1 MKTAL
6 SALVLALAATGAFAE
21 SPNAAGPTTA
31 QPTSGVLTRA
41 EVVRNVMAARAAGTL
56 LAGGEIGHV
65 PAPMASAKTREQVR
79 AEGLRMEPRWA
90 RANGLQPA

>member
-21 SPNAAGPTTA
+21 SPNAAGPTEA

-41 EVVRNVMAARAAGTL
+41 EVVRSVMEARAAGTL
-56 LAGGEIGHV
+56 LAAGEIGHV
-65 PAPMASAKTREQVR
+65 PAPMASTKTRAQVR
-79 AEGLRMEPRWA
+79 SEGVRMDPAWA